1 MIILLNGPPRS
12 GKDTAAAFIVKY
24 LSHTTHYKLSR
35 PLKGA
40 VHKIF
45 DISGEMVVHFEK
57 NKETSSPHLLGS
69 SYRAAQIDIFW
80 MLENIYGPDVLAR
93 LFIRYIKKNDASK
106 HIVLSDCGRTA
117 EGQALVKHFGGDKVA
132 RIKLFRPGCN
142 YDNDIR
148 EYVKINCE
156 RDASIDNEYDLDVFE
171 AQVKRVL
178 KRWRLIDGD
187 I

>member
-12 GKDTAAAFIVKY
+12 GKDTAAGFVVKY

-45 DISGEMVVHFEK
+45 DISGEVTGHFEA
-57 NKETSSPHLLGS
+57 NKESPSPHLLGR
-69 SYRAAQIDIFW
+69 SYRQTQIDLYL
-80 MLENIYGPDVLAR
+80 MLESHYGPDVLAR
-93 LFIRYIKKNDASK
+93 LLIRYLKKNDASK

-117 EGQALVKHFGGDKVA
+117 EGQALVSHFGGDKVA
-132 RIKLFRPGCN
+132 RIKLFRPGC
-142 YDNDIR
+142 DFSQDIR

-156 RDASIDNEYDLDVFE
+156 RDTSIDNEYDLDVFE

-178 KRWRLIDGD
+178 KRWRLIDEE
-187 I
+187 